1 MGNTAQARASY
12 RSALRSGDLRR
23 PLGTQLISSSGSWA
37 YNVALMVY
45 LYDRTHSASWVA
57 AGALGRFLPTLACS
71 GYAGVIAER
80 YEQVRLMV
88 RLNLLALV
96 LQLGLALAA
105 WRAAPAA
112 VVIVLAGLTSVVLS
126 PYNPAVAALIPQV
139 VREGQLAAANALNAT
154 STTWWWWRPG
164 LGPAPAGRR
173 APARDRGERG
183 DLRPGRALAAG
194 HEGAEPA
201 Q

>member
-23 PLGTQLISSSGSWA
+23 LLGTQLISSSGSWA

-80 YEQVRLMV
+80 CEQVRLMV

-139 VREGQLAAANALNAT
+139 VGEGQLAAANALNAT
-154 STTWWWWRPG
+154 IDNLVVVAGRG
-164 LGPAPAGRR
+164 RRAPAARR

-194 HEGAEPA
+194 HEGAEQA
-201 Q
+201 R